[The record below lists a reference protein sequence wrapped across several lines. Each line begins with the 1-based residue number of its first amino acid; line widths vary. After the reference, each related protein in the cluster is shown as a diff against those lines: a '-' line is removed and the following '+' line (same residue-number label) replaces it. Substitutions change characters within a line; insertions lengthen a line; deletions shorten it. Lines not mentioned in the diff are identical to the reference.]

1 MLQWLI
7 ITYWAGAKK
16 KKKKAP
22 AAAVNNDSIKK
33 EGGSLKLIDRKGKL
47 YRQYHYRVFLSSL
60 RLTSFL
66 ICLESDGQEA
76 HLQVPRKRRGMLM

>member
-1 MLQWLI
+1 MINHYILS
-7 ITYWAGAKK
+7 GREK

-22 AAAVNNDSIKK
+22 AAAVNDSIKK